1 MLELRNFNNTTDKST
16 DFLSPFSDNTENNL
30 PISNRQF
37 LNGDRKSES
46 FSERI
51 CVSVC
56 PIGTEIYKRL
66 N

>member
-1 MLELRNFNNTTDKST
+1 MLELYNFNNTTDKST

-37 LNGDRKSES
+37 LKGDRKSES

-56 PIGTEIYKRL
+56 PIDKEIYKKL